1 MFRQPI
7 TLAAMVTLAA
17 AAPSLSTT
25 RHRSLHPVPVAQQR
39 KPDLADLVAGTYQG
53 DVTADAKGSSHNGV
67 TVTVTRVGRNL
78 VEVTS
83 DYARLPTVRIRI
95 EMAGGAVVN
104 TSGQNT
110 FLIERDRDP
119 SRLDL
124 SIDGAALIVH
134 KA

>member
-1 MFRQPI
+1 MIRQPI
-7 TLAAMVTLAA
+7 ALAALVTLAA
-17 AAPSLSTT
+17 AAPSLATT
-25 RHRSLHPVPVAQQR
+25 RHRPRHPVAASQQR
-39 KPDLADLVAGTYQG
+39 QPDLADMVAGTYQG

-78 VEVTS
+78 VEITS
-83 DYARLPTVRIRI
+83 DYSRLPKVRIPI
-95 EMAGGAVVN
+95 EKAGGAVVN

-119 SRLDL
+119 SRLNL

-134 KA
+134 KT